1 MSRPRDFDQNQ
12 KMSKRNK
19 YYLEKNNRYYEP
31 KNTFFSVPKKIE
43 NTKIFDEIQKL
54 VIYPKL
60 TEITNAIKNSMITII
75 RSDTGSGKTI
85 GVPNYLSTD
94 PYFLNNIFCSVP
106 TVAATLSAHKYQSQ
120 ICSSCENYVG
130 YACEGNTN
138 YDHNTKIV
146 YCTAGHLLNKLV
158 RTVSNVLYGNYG
170 RYNPWFC
177 SVLILDEFH
186 IRSKESDI
194 CLCLWIACYKAW
206 KENLSL
212 PKPPKLVIMSATL
225 DDSIINLLPTAP
237 SILSYTIQTHPIK
250 VVFDEESNKYNI
262 DSDERYVRAANLALK
277 YHNDNYNGVYLI
289 FVPGKQEIDIVISV
303 LDRHLGKN
311 ADLLAAHS
319 DLSVEELMRIHQ
331 PPTVGKRKIVIATNI
346 AECSVTIEHV
356 SLVIDT
362 LTHREAT
369 SSLDESICLD
379 LHWISKSN
387 SKQRKGR
394 TGRTCEGI
402 YVVLQNETKFSDLT
416 ENITPEID
424 RISVSYDILKLM
436 KFKLDPKIILA
447 PVISE
452 WQINIYLDLLKK
464 LGFITHNNGVTD
476 MGDFCSEF
484 PLSIRKAAM
493 LYHLRNMNDP
503 NVFLHLAIICTLNCY
518 GAGIY
523 IWPKKIAGEDIVSY
537 SMRCDDAM
545 EKLEDK
551 YAGYSDVDTLFNI
564 WIDICSKMNPFYITG
579 LRIYCKENHLNFKR
593 FKEIATL
600 LKQCIYIGNRN
611 YIGLKAY
618 HNVTNFKNPDTRVLS
633 KTFYYLL
640 SLTHQDYETTIHH
653 NSNGNMIARCGG
665 LEHKIDNR
673 SIHLMNVGNN
683 PRQIYYSLVRT
694 QRNTKKGIMRI
705 VNVLHAVSDHDLDES
720 DISIFSS
727 DVESDGEFDDDKSLS
742 EKENWKKFLSVIE
755 SKILPPTNIY
765 LLSEKSLE
773 DVSDNDNSCEDDI
786 SDFDD
791 ESPDFDDDS
800 NSSCI

>member
-1 MSRPRDFDQNQ
+1 MMSYFRNFDHNI
-12 KMSKRNK
+12 SKRGNR
-19 YYLEKNNRYYEP
+19 YSENTSRYYEP
-31 KNTFFSVPKKIE
+31 KNTFYSVPKKIDSSKVF
-43 NTKIFDEIQKL
+43 NEIKKL

-85 GVPNYLSTD
+85 GVPNYISTD
-94 PYFLNNIFCSVP
+94 PVFSGNIFCSVP
-106 TVAATLSAHKYQSQ
+106 TIAATLSAYKYQSQ
-120 ICSSCENYVG
+120 ICSSHENYVG
-130 YACEGNTN
+130 YACEGNIN

-146 YCTAGHLLNKLV
+146 YSTTGHLLNKMV

-177 SVLILDEFH
+177 SVLVLDEFH

-206 KENLSL
+206 KENSSL

-225 DDSIINLLPTAP
+225 DDSIISLLPTAP
-237 SILSYTIQTHPIK
+237 SILSYTVQTHPIK
-250 VVFDEESNKYNI
+250 VVFDEESNKYNL
-262 DSDERYVRAANLALK
+262 DSDDRYVRAANLAFK
-277 YHNDNYNGVYLI
+277 YHNDDFNGVYLI
-289 FVPGKQEIDIVISV
+289 FVPGKQEIDIVISA
-303 LDRHLGKN
+303 LEKHFGKN
-311 ADLLAAHS
+311 VDLLPAHG
-319 DLSVEELMRIHQ
+319 DLSVEELMKIHQ

-346 AECSVTIEHV
+346 AECSVTIENV

-362 LTHREAT
+362 LTHREA
-369 SSLDESICLD
+369 SSGLDESMCLD
-379 LHWISKSN
+379 LHWISKAN
-387 SKQRKGR
+387 SRQRKGR

-402 YVVLQNETKFSDLT
+402 YVILQNEQKYSDLV
-416 ENITPEID
+416 ENVTPEID

-464 LGFITHNNGVTD
+464 LGFITHNNNVTD

-484 PLSIRKAAM
+484 PLSIRKAAII
-493 LYHLRNMNDP
+493 YHLRNMNDP
-503 NVFLHLAIICTLNCY
+503 NVFLHLAVICTLNCY
-518 GAGIY
+518 GAGIFL
-523 IWPKKIAGEDIVSY
+523 WPKKIPNEDIVSY

-564 WIDICSKMNPFYITG
+564 WIDICSKINPFYITD

-618 HNVTNFKNPDTRVLS
+618 HNVTTFKIPDARELG
-633 KTFYYLL
+633 KTFYHLL
-640 SLTHQDYETTIHH
+640 SLTHQDYETSINH
-653 NSNGNMIARCGG
+653 NSNGNMIAICGG

-673 SIHLMNVGNN
+673 SIHLMNVGNS

-694 QRNTKKGIMRI
+694 QRKTKKGIMRI
-705 VNVLHAVSDHDLDES
+705 VNVLHAISDHDVDES

-727 DVESDGEFDDDKSLS
+727 DVESDGEFDDDKSIS

-755 SKILPPTNIY
+755 SKLLPPTNI
-765 LLSEKSLE
+765 LLYHDKSQT
-773 DVSDNDNSCEDDI
+773 DSSSDNDNSCDNDTL
-786 SDFDD
+786 DFDD
-791 ESPDFDDDS
+791 ESNFGYE
-800 NSSCI
+800 SCS